1 MKKTYGIKEEYID
14 YKKRIGEYAL
24 IDDGQSVSLIRVD
37 EGFFGWGKNGG
48 WRNTRYMFKK
58 RMY

>member
-14 YKKRIGEYAL
+14 YKKRIGVYAL

-48 WRNTRYMFKK
+48 WQNTRYMFKK